1 MPFIRYTYGP
11 DIAQYGDQPIQVEDV
26 EVRVLTEMR
35 RAEVVSPDELAE
47 LPKSDLQQLADEA
60 GAEVPAKA
68 SRKQIV
74 EKLTQPEV

>member
-11 DIAQYGDQPIQVEDV
+11 DIARFGDQPVQVEDV

-35 RAEVVSPDELAE
+35 RAVEVGPDELAE
-47 LPKSDLQQLADEA
+47 LPKADLQQMADDA
-60 GAEVPAKA
+60 GTEVPAKA

-74 EKLTQPEV
+74 EKLTQPEA